1 MIEVAS
7 AVSRSVLA
15 PDLLLR
21 RWENDGHLSVNVVF
35 GYKSSYE
42 EVPLMF
48 ARQRN
53 IYHRLGIKY
62 GCPSQPS
69 Y

>member
-1 MIEVAS
+1 MIEVAG

-35 GYKSSYE
+35 GYKSSHE
-42 EVPLMF
+42 EVHL
-48 ARQRN
+48 ASLQDR
-53 IYHRLGIKY
+53 GISTI
-62 GCPSQPS
+62 G
-69 Y
+69 

>member
-1 MIEVAS
+1 MIEVAG

-35 GYKSSYE
+35 GYKSSHE
-42 EVPLMF
+42 EVHF
-48 ARQRN
+48 ACLQDR
-53 IYHRLGIKY
+53 GISTV
-62 GCPSQPS
+62 G
-69 Y
+69 